1 MLIGVRTD
9 VWKREYPGWV
19 SHLLKCLT
27 VFAESPV
34 VLSPL
39 ETLLIHEPETTM
51 HREMEDEAG
60 AGAYGKAQLDPPSS
74 APWFP
79 DLGPVKR
86 GQGTR
91 PVVSTE
97 TKELVSR

>member
-1 MLIGVRTD
+1 MLVGVRID
-9 VWKREYPGWV
+9 EWKREYPGWV

-39 ETLLIHEPETTM
+39 ETSWISHEPETTM

-60 AGAYGKAQLDPPSS
+60 AGAMGKHSWTLLALHPGFQTWVL
-74 APWFP
+74 
-79 DLGPVKR
+79 
-86 GQGTR
+86 
-91 PVVSTE
+91 
-97 TKELVSR
+97 